1 MDETSCY
8 FKTLPE
14 KGLAEKKKKRVKQED
29 VKRLKLEWAMFSLLT
44 LLERK

>member
-8 FKTLPE
+8 FKALPE
-14 KGLAEKKKKRVKQED
+14 KGLAEKKRVKQEG